1 MHPDTLTSCR
11 LYIFFSLEWICILR
25 LNNDNNKNHVSFFF
39 NDCQCICNA
48 SNEQGSKDGIYFIY
62 ELSDVAKIT
71 PRKRVSRYWDRAPPL
86 KKNRKN
92 RLLRLCG
99 NTRRRRTWTFD
110 LPRVLKSVIDAN
122 LISREVI
129 GKTMFLYIID
139 RISQNSLKIA

>member
-1 MHPDTLTSCR
+1 MYR
-11 LYIFFSLEWICILR
+11 
-25 LNNDNNKNHVSFFF
+25 FFF

-71 PRKRVSRYWDRAPPL
+71 PRKRISQRQSPPF
-86 KKNRKN
+86 KKRKN

-110 LPRVLKSVIDAN
+110 LPRVIESVIDAN